1 MRVPIRKGSGPIY
14 GPLDPKMTQE
24 KYEEL
29 KNKLDFW
36 LKVRRPRDAEEV
48 KRLAL
53 EGDFS
58 ENVGYQVAKGRLR
71 GLNQSIINLEKL
83 LKRAEIINKNTNLEE
98 VNIGAKVKIK
108 IGDNT
113 RVYTILGSSETDP
126 TNNIISHL
134 SPLGANLLGR
144 KLNEKF
150 IITLNKKEKR
160 CQILEIL

>member
-29 KNKLDFW
+29 KKKLNFW
-36 LKVRRPRDAEEV
+36 LKIKRPREAAEV
-48 KRLAL
+48 QRLAL

-83 LKRAEIINKNTNLEE
+83 LNRVEIIEKNYNIEE
-98 VNIGAKVKIK
+98 VGIGSKIKIK
-108 IGDNT
+108 IGDDIRT
-113 RVYTILGSSETDP
+113 YTILGSAETDP
-126 TNNIISHL
+126 LNNIISHL

-144 KLNEKF
+144 KLAEEF
-150 IITLNKKEKR
+150 ILTLNKKEKK
-160 CQILEIL
+160 CQILEIT